1 MKFNDLSNWIEEHL
15 KMLTKLLEYT
25 NNIYDRVLA
34 QSDPKHIE
42 FEVDNRERLITALA
56 KIQSNIE
63 TILNKYINQKIPLAQ
78 DQIDFIKRWRVQT
91 EKVTHELGATDE
103 KILNA
108 VAEIKDKTTEEISH
122 IFRNKESFKGYN
134 LKDVKR

>member
-1 MKFNDLSNWIEEHL
+1 MKFNDLSDWIEEHQ

-25 NNIYDRVLA
+25 NNIYTKVIS

-56 KIQSNIE
+56 KIQTNIE
-63 TILNKYINQKIPLAQ
+63 VILGKYINQKIPLAQ
-78 DQIDFIKRWRVQT
+78 DQVEFIKRWRVQT
-91 EKVTHELGATDE
+91 EKITHELGATDE
-103 KILNA
+103 KILLA
-108 VAEIKDKTTEEISH
+108 VEEFKDKTTEEISH
-122 IFRNKESFKGYN
+122 IFKNKESFRGYN